1 MFDHE
6 QKDLAATLAQMERQ
20 ARERSNFNQVVAK
33 EKMAEWI
40 AQDRRFDGLDPER
53 LVDRVQRCRQSGA
66 VFDITDPSLQKGGSP
81 RPLAGRYGTGRY

>member
-6 QKDLAATLAQMERQ
+6 QKDLAATLAQMERL
-20 ARERSNFNQVVAK
+20 AREKSNFNQTAAR

-40 AQDRRFDGLDPER
+40 AQDRRFDGLDPEK
-53 LVDRVQRCRQSGA
+53 LVARVQDCRSRGA
-66 VFDITDPSLQKGGSP
+66 VFDITDPSLAKGGSP